1 MRYNTKESNT
11 QKNTTIGLVSNLNI
25 QYHKEQQTLAREEK
39 RLVRN
44 YFNNLLIGKEAEERI
59 RLLSTR
65 SKTLKR

>member
-39 RLVRN
+39 RLVKN